1 MGRSDSSAV
10 ATPAFGI
17 DPSQARVAA
26 LHEITLELFAADDP
40 SEIAGKLL
48 SAAGRVVTVD
58 GVSLWVPRGDTLE
71 CRGAIGE
78 NREQL
83 TGVAVAASAAGEPLD
98 SETGVAVFATGV
110 AVNGRLTVVLRATR
124 ARAAD
129 EGFSDAEQDL
139 LRQLADAAGAAMA
152 SATRLAE
159 SQRAADES
167 ARDLALIT
175 EMSREI
181 TSTLDLDRVLRS
193 VVNLANRAFD
203 FDRGAIALYE
213 HGVCDIRAV
222 AGADAVDPK
231 DPALQDLAVRAAW
244 AAGLGEG
251 FYLSDRS
258 DPASDAERTF
268 VQVFGE
274 DLERDGAMSGLYL
287 PLKDEEGI
295 VGILLFET
303 SRTEFATTRQ
313 RDLAGILANQAT
325 VAVRNARLYHQVP
338 LANTFGA
345 ISARKE
351 ALLGLPRQRRI
362 AYAGLLVLGLAA
374 GTLIRW
380 PLRVSGTDP
389 VFRPLGRADV
399 RPTLPGV
406 IDRVFVREGMTV
418 DRGAP
423 VMHLRD
429 DELRAQRDAA
439 AAAVAAAER
448 GATIAA
454 SRGDAA
460 EERLQRLRADVLRRE
475 TDLLDEQIRAMIVR
489 SPVRGVVLT
498 PRPEERVGTRADAG
512 DLLAVI
518 GRTDSLELEFA
529 VDQQDVARL
538 RPADE
543 VRLRVTALPQQT
555 FSGHVTS
562 IASIG
567 SSLPGNDASIMF
579 PVRAVVGNEG
589 GLLRPGMAAYA
600 RVLTEPA
607 SLLWRLMRGPVR
619 SFRLLW
625 WRMWS

>member
-1 MGRSDSSAV
+1 VGASDSSAV

-17 DPSQARVAA
+17 DPSQARAA
-26 LHEITLELFAADDP
+26 DVLHQVTLALFATDD
-40 SEIAGKLL
+40 SGEIAGKLL
-48 SAAGRVVTVD
+48 TSVGQILPID
-58 GVSLWVPRGDTLE
+58 GASLWVPRGEMLE
-71 CRGAIGE
+71 CRGAVGLGRDVLMGLAVSAPAATDAIDGE
-78 NREQL
+78 
-83 TGVAVAASAAGEPLD
+83 TAHVI
-98 SETGVAVFATGV
+98 FATGV
-110 AVNGRLTVVLRATR
+110 AVEGRLTVVLRVTRGGDAT
-124 ARAAD
+124 D
-129 EGFSDAEQDL
+129 SFSDADQTA

-152 SATRLAE
+152 NATRMSE
-159 SQRAADES
+159 SQRAATES

-231 DPALQDLAVRAAW
+231 DTALQDLAVRAAW
-244 AAGLGEG
+244 AAGVGEA

-268 VQVFGE
+268 IQIFGE
-274 DLERDGAMSGLYL
+274 DLERDGAMSGLYI

-303 SRTEFATTRQ
+303 GHTEFATPRQ
-313 RDLAGILANQAT
+313 RELAGILANQAT

-338 LANTFGA
+338 LANTLGA
-345 ISARKE
+345 LSAKKE
-351 ALLGLPRQRRI
+351 AFFGLPRQRRI
-362 AYAGLLVLGLAA
+362 AYVSILVLGLAA
-374 GTLIRW
+374 ATLIRW
-380 PLRVSGTDP
+380 PLRVSGMDP
-389 VFRPLGRADV
+389 VFRPLWRSDV

-406 IDRVFVREGMTV
+406 VDRVFVREGATV
-418 DRGAP
+418 ERGAP
-423 VMHLRD
+423 IVHLRD

-439 AAAVAAAER
+439 TAAVTAAER
-448 GATIAA
+448 SAAIAA

-460 EERLQRLRADVLRRE
+460 EERLQRLRVEVLRRE
-475 TDLLDEQIRAMIVR
+475 GELLDQQIQAMLVR
-489 SPVRGVVLT
+489 SPVHGVVLT
-498 PRPEERVGTRADAG
+498 ARPEERVGTHADAG
-512 DLLAVI
+512 ELLAVI
-518 GRTDSLELEFA
+518 GRTDSLELEFNIE
-529 VDQQDVARL
+529 QRDVTRI
-538 RPADE
+538 RPNDE
-543 VRLRVTALPQQT
+543 VRFRVAALPQQT

-562 IASIG
+562 IAGIG
-567 SSLPGNDASIMF
+567 STLDGATVF
-579 PVRAVVGNEG
+579 PVRAVVANEV

-607 SLLWRLMRGPVR
+607 SLVWRLARGPVR
-619 SFRLLW
+619 SMRLLW

>member
-1 MGRSDSSAV
+1 
-10 ATPAFGI
+10 
-17 DPSQARVAA
+17 
-26 LHEITLELFAADDP
+26 LHEITLDLFAADDP
-40 SEIAGKLL
+40 GEIAGKLL
-48 SAAGRVVTVD
+48 SAAGHLIPVD
-58 GVSLWVPRGDTLE
+58 GTSLWVPRDDSLE
-71 CRGAIGE
+71 CRGAVGE
-78 NREQL
+78 HRELL
-83 TGVAVAASAAGEPLD
+83 TGATIPAFRAGDAIDGEGQPAV
-98 SETGVAVFATGV
+98 VATGV
-110 AVNGRLTVVLRATR
+110 AVGGRLTVVLRVTR
-124 ARAAD
+124 ARTAD

-139 LRQLADAAGAAMA
+139 LRRLADAAGAAMS
-152 SATRLAE
+152 SAARISE
-159 SQRAADES
+159 SQRAAAES

-268 VQVFGE
+268 IQVFGD

-303 SRTEFATTRQ
+303 SHTEFATPRQ
-313 RDLAGILANQAT
+313 RELAAILANQAT

-338 LANTFGA
+338 LANTLGA

-351 ALLGLPRQRRI
+351 AFLGLPRRRRI
-362 AYAGLLVLGLAA
+362 AYIAVAVLVVAA
-374 GTLIRW
+374 ATLIRW

-389 VFRPLGRADV
+389 VFRPLWRADV

-406 IDRVFVREGMTV
+406 IDRVFVREGMAV
-418 DRGAP
+418 ERGAP
-423 VMHLRD
+423 IMHLRD

-439 AAAVAAAER
+439 AAAVVAAER
-448 GATIAA
+448 ASAIAA

-460 EERLQRLRADVLRRE
+460 EERLQRLRGDVLRRE
-475 TDLLDEQIRAMIVR
+475 TDLLDEQIGATLVR
-489 SPVRGVVLT
+489 SPVRGIVLT
-498 PRPEERVGTRADAG
+498 PRPEERIGTHADAG

-518 GRTDSLELEFA
+518 GRTDSLELEFG
-529 VDQQDVARL
+529 VDQQDVTRL
-538 RPADE
+538 HVNDE
-543 VRLRVTALPQQT
+543 VRLRVGALPQET
-555 FSGHVTS
+555 FSGRVTS
-562 IASIG
+562 IAAIASNSDG
-567 SSLPGNDASIMF
+567 SASF
-579 PVRAVVGNEG
+579 PVRAVVANQGA
-589 GLLRPGMAAYA
+589 LLRPGMAAYA

-607 SLLWRLMRGPVR
+607 SLLWRVARGPVR
-619 SFRLLW
+619 AFRLLW

>member
-1 MGRSDSSAV
+1 V
-10 ATPAFGI
+10 
-17 DPSQARVAA
+17 
-26 LHEITLELFAADDP
+26 LHEVTLDLFSADDP
-40 SEIAGKLL
+40 GEIAGKLL
-48 SAAGRVVTVD
+48 TAAGQLLPVD
-58 GVSLWVPRGDTLE
+58 GTSLWVPRGDTLE

-78 NREQL
+78 NRERL
-83 TGVAVAASAAGEPLD
+83 TGATIAAAAATDPLD
-98 SETGVAVFATGV
+98 GEGDSAIFATGV
-110 AVNGRLTVVLRATR
+110 AVSGRLTVVLRVTR
-124 ARAAD
+124 ARLTD
-129 EGFSDAEQDL
+129 DGFSDVEQDA
-139 LRQLADAAGAAMA
+139 LRHLSELAGVAMTTAA
-152 SATRLAE
+152 RFAE
-159 SQRAADES
+159 SQRAAADS

-231 DPALQDLAVRAAW
+231 DPAVQDLAVRAAW

-268 VQVFGE
+268 VQIFGA

-303 SRTEFATTRQ
+303 GRTEFATPRQ
-313 RDLAGILANQAT
+313 RDLAAILANQAT

-338 LANTFGA
+338 LADTLGA
-345 ISARKE
+345 ISARK
-351 ALLGLPRQRRI
+351 AAFLQLPRQRRI
-362 AYAGLLVLGLAA
+362 AYVVLLAVGLGAI
-374 GTLIRW
+374 TLIHW
-380 PLRVSGTDP
+380 PLRVPGSDP
-389 VFRPLGRADV
+389 VFRPLWRADV
-399 RPTLPGV
+399 RPTLAGV
-406 IDRVFVREGMTV
+406 IDRAFVREGMTV

-423 VMHLRD
+423 IMHLRD
-429 DELRAQRDAA
+429 DELRAQRTAA
-439 AAAVAAAER
+439 AAAVAAADR
-448 GATIAA
+448 AATIAA
-454 SRGDAA
+454 ARGDAA
-460 EERLQRLRADVLRRE
+460 EERLQHLRGDVLRRE
-475 TDLLDEQIRAMIVR
+475 ANLLDEQISATLVR

-498 PRPEERVGTRADAG
+498 PRPEERIGTHADAG

-518 GRTDSLELEFA
+518 GRTDSLELEFT
-529 VDQQDVARL
+529 VDQQDVTRL
-538 RPADE
+538 RIGDE
-543 VRLRVTALPQQT
+543 VRLRVAALPQRT
-555 FSGHVTS
+555 FAGRVTS
-562 IASIG
+562 IAGLAANTGG
-567 SSLPGNDASIMF
+567 SASF
-579 PVRAVVGNEG
+579 PVRAVVANDG

-607 SLLWRLMRGPVR
+607 SLLWRVLRGPVR

>member
-1 MGRSDSSAV
+1 VGRSDSSAV

-17 DPSQARVAA
+17 TPSPAQVAGA
-26 LHEITLELFAADDP
+26 LHEVTLDLFAADDP
-40 SEIAGKLL
+40 GQVAGKLL
-48 SAAGRVVTVD
+48 GAAGKLVAVD

-71 CRGAIGE
+71 CRGAIGD
-78 NREQL
+78 NREL
-83 TGVAVAASAAGEPLD
+83 LNGRAIPATTAAEAIDGEPD
-98 SETGVAVFATGV
+98 PAVFATGV
-110 AVNGRLTVVLRATR
+110 AVGGRLIVVLRVARSR
-124 ARAAD
+124 AGED
-129 EGFSDAEQDL
+129 GFSDAEQDM
-139 LRQLADAAGAAMA
+139 LRRLAEAAGAAIA
-152 SATRLAE
+152 NATRASE
-159 SQRAADES
+159 TQRAASES

-258 DPASDAERTF
+258 DPASDAEVTF
-268 VQVFGE
+268 IQIFGA

-303 SRTEFATTRQ
+303 GHTEFATPRQ
-313 RDLAGILANQAT
+313 RELAGILANQAT

-338 LANTFGA
+338 LADTLGA
-345 ISARKE
+345 ISARKQ
-351 ALLGLPRQRRI
+351 AFLGLPRQRRI
-362 AYAGLLVLGLAA
+362 AYVAAAVLIVAA
-374 GTLIRW
+374 ATMIRW
-380 PLRVSGTDP
+380 PLRVSGSDP
-389 VFRPLGRADV
+389 VFRPLWRADV

-406 IDRVFVREGMTV
+406 IDRVFVREGVMV
-418 DRGAP
+418 ERGAP
-423 VMHLRD
+423 IMHLRD

-439 AAAVAAAER
+439 AAAVVAADRAS
-448 GATIAA
+448 AIAS

-460 EERLQRLRADVLRRE
+460 EERLQRVRGDVLRRE
-475 TDLLDEQIRAMIVR
+475 ANLLDERIGATFVR

-498 PRPEERVGTRADAG
+498 PRPEERIGTRADAG
-512 DLLAVI
+512 DLLAVV
-518 GRTDSLELEFA
+518 GRTDSLELEFS
-529 VDQQDVARL
+529 VDQQDVTRL
-538 RPADE
+538 RVGDE
-543 VRLRVTALPQQT
+543 VRLRVAALPQKT
-555 FSGHVTS
+555 FSGRLTS
-562 IASIG
+562 IAAIASNADG
-567 SSLPGNDASIMF
+567 STSF
-579 PVRAVVGNEG
+579 PVRAVVGNQDA
-589 GLLRPGMAAYA
+589 LLRPGMAAYA

-607 SLLWRLMRGPVR
+607 SLLWRVARGPVR
-619 SFRLLW
+619 AFRLLW